1 MARNM
6 QPIAKRCKA
15 LNLSP
20 AVMGYDKKTTNRN
33 PKGQMRR
40 KQSEYAMQLTEKQ
53 KVKFVYGIME
63 KQFHMYYE
71 KANRMQGKT
80 GENLL
85 TLIERRLDNVVYR
98 LGFAKTRREA
108 RQLTT
113 HGHFT
118 VNGQRVD
125 IPSYLVKVGDV
136 IEVREKS
143 RASVKFKGLVGED
156 APMVTIPK
164 WLSAPR
170 IPSRARSLLSPS
182 GTTSTSPWKSTS
194 SSSCTLSKKSSL
206 WAFGLSEGPGA
217 SFLRGGLPC
226 GCALLK
232 LDLDNPQILVS

>member
-20 AVMGYDKKTTNRN
+20 AAMGYAKKNTNRN
-33 PKGQMRR
+33 PKGQMRK
-40 KQSEYAMQLTEKQ
+40 KQSEYALQLTEKQ

-71 KANRMQGKT
+71 KASRMPGKT

-98 LGFAKTRREA
+98 LGFAMTRREA
-108 RQLTT
+108 RQLVT

-125 IPSYLVKVGDV
+125 IPSFLVKVGDLV
-136 IEVREKS
+136 AVCE
-143 RASVKFKGLVGED
+143 ASVSKPRFKKMKED
-156 APMVTIPK
+156 DAFVAAPK
-164 WLSAPR
+164 WLDR
-170 IPSRARSLLSPS
+170 D
-182 GTTSTSPWKSTS
+182 KN
-194 SSSCTLSKKSSL
+194 TLQGKVIAVPAKEDIDFEIAEHLIVELYSK
-206 WAFGLSEGPGA
+206 
-217 SFLRGGLPC
+217 
-226 GCALLK
+226 
-232 LDLDNPQILVS
+232 